1 MSINKCLIKNKKL
14 CLQRAL
20 LTFPF
25 IFKVIRKYSLTNNTQ
40 LKRSTL
46 RSKGEVKQNIRCKG
60 EVLHAVKEK
69 LYKLTLPVLFLLPQL
84 TF

>member
-1 MSINKCLIKNKKL
+1 M
-14 CLQRAL
+14 
-20 LTFPF
+20 
-25 IFKVIRKYSLTNNTQ
+25 TNNTQ